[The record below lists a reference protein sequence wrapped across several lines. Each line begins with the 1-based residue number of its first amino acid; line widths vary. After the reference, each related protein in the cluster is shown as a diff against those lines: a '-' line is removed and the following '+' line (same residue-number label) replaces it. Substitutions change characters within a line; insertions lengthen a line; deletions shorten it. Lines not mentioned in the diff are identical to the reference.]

1 MDSGHSWEE
10 LLLGV
15 GPPGSQ
21 AISEVSESGT
31 FPAHLLLSV
40 IPVLSH
46 LPLPLLVS
54 SSASQPPF
62 PHFGAS
68 SKPRVLA
75 SSQTPL
81 WGTLCLRLGFPFLCF
96 LGKHWPDIVVRVYWL

>member
-21 AISEVSESGT
+21 AISDVSESGT

-68 SKPRVLA
+68 SKPQVLA
-75 SSQTPL
+75 SSQTPP
-81 WGTLCLRLGFPFLCF
+81 LGYTVSASWFSISVF
-96 LGKHWPDIVVRVYWL
+96 LGEALA